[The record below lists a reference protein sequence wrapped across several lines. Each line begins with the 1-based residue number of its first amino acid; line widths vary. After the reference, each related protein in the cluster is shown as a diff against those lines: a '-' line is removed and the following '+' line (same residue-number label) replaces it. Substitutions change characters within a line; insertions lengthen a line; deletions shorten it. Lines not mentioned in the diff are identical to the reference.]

1 NQQSSFLGTSPS
13 AQGSR
18 RQRARCSRRF
28 SRRAV
33 WHACR
38 IVALLMNAISTTQS
52 RNEAVSYHG
61 AVSDFKRRLIETTLH
76 QALGNRTHA
85 ARTLGLQ
92 RTYLL
97 RLIRELQVAA
107 PPPPTRNGR
116 AAGQPQPPAPAAVPA
131 EPPGGATAALPAP
144 MRAAQASPTSARVTA
159 PAFYPPARPPA
170 RAPARRLPRR

>member
-1 NQQSSFLGTSPS
+1 
-13 AQGSR
+13 
-18 RQRARCSRRF
+18 
-28 SRRAV
+28 
-33 WHACR
+33 
-38 IVALLMNAISTTQS
+38 MNAISDAQP

-76 QALGNRTHA
+76 QARGNRTHA

-116 AAGQPQPPAPAAVPA
+116 ASPQPQPPAPAVVPA
-131 EPPGGATAALPAP
+131 EARVGTPVASPAP
-144 MRAAQASPTSARVTA
+144 VRPAAEAKPASARAAA

-170 RAPARRLPRR
+170 RAPARRSPRR

>member
-1 NQQSSFLGTSPS
+1 VHFAQCAGQSSVARTLFAAFFATS
-13 AQGSR
+13 
-18 RQRARCSRRF
+18 
-28 SRRAV
+28 V
-33 WHACR
+33 WHVCR
-38 IVALLMNAISTTQS
+38 IHAAAMNAISTAQP

-76 QALGNRTHA
+76 EARGNRTHA

-116 AAGQPQPPAPAAVPA
+116 APTGPQSPAPAAVPA
-131 EPPGGATAALPAP
+131 GPPISATAALRAP
-144 MRAAQASPTSARVTA
+144 VRAAQAPTSAAPARVAA
-159 PAFYPPARPPA
+159 PAFCPPARPPA
-170 RAPARRLPRR
+170 RAPARRSPRR

>member
-1 NQQSSFLGTSPS
+1 
-13 AQGSR
+13 
-18 RQRARCSRRF
+18 
-28 SRRAV
+28 
-33 WHACR
+33 
-38 IVALLMNAISTTQS
+38 MNAISDS
-52 RNEAVSYHG
+52 HARSEALSYHG

-76 QALGNRTHA
+76 QASGNRTHA

-116 AAGQPQPPAPAAVPA
+116 TPTEPPAASAMPAETRAAAAAPSSTPVRSADGKPPAPRVP
-131 EPPGGATAALPAP
+131 
-144 MRAAQASPTSARVTA
+144 S

-170 RAPARRLPRR
+170 RASARRLPRR

>member
-1 NQQSSFLGTSPS
+1 
-13 AQGSR
+13 
-18 RQRARCSRRF
+18 
-28 SRRAV
+28 
-33 WHACR
+33 
-38 IVALLMNAISTTQS
+38 MNAISTAQP

-76 QALGNRTHA
+76 EARGNRTHA

-116 AAGQPQPPAPAAVPA
+116 APTGPQPPAPAAVPA
-131 EPPGGATAALPAP
+131 EPPISATAALRAP
-144 MRAAQASPTSARVTA
+144 VRAAQASPARVAA
-159 PAFYPPARPPA
+159 PAIYPPARPPA
-170 RAPARRLPRR
+170 RAPARRSPRR